1 MKRYYRNKLEI
12 VLTVLNFSLL
22 FAVTASAQ
30 APTSIAGK
38 TFGVEVTGGTSPFAN
53 SGYFLFLPAN
63 SPASSYQLIGFGGVT
78 SSSGTYSYSAG
89 IINLADSLAGSVY
102 GVFTFNTA
110 ISGSDSLLGLTYG
123 GSQSGD
129 FVMST
134 NPVPTSISGQ
144 NFYINVQ
151 NGDGLFASSGD
162 FILTTTNSGN
172 SYTITTISA
181 GGTNSHGTYSYSTPN
196 ASCGSIQLTDSQG
209 INGTAYVAFTNSTSG
224 GYYLTSPYGYQ
235 VGYLTLLNGQ
245 APASIAGNTFIA
257 AVTSGTSPQFADSGY
272 FLFLP
277 TNSTGYRIIS
287 IAGGTNSTGTYS
299 YSTNG
304 AAGTINFT
312 DSVNGSIKGGFFYF
326 TSLLGNYALAAG
338 TSGQYTQTGDFA
350 MLTNPVPNSIT
361 GQCFY
366 ITVTNG
372 GAPFASSGTFTLTT
386 AATGNTYK
394 ITAIS
399 GNVTNSTGTYS
410 YSKLNASCGGIQL
423 TDSVAGV
430 STAYVA
436 LSNSVSGGYVL
447 TQPSSGGYQIG
458 LVSILP
464 SLGIVHQ
471 NNNIVL
477 TWPTNTVGI
486 ILEYATN
493 LPATNWTTNL
503 ASFYIVNGQYTVTNT
518 VSNGTKFYRL
528 LEP

>member
-1 MKRYYRNKLEI
+1 MKTYCRNRLK
-12 VLTVLNFSLL
+12 VALTVLNFSLL
-22 FAVTASAQ
+22 FAVAASAQ

-38 TFGVEVTGGTSPFAN
+38 TFGMEVTNGTSPFAS

-63 SPASSYQLIGFGGVT
+63 SPANSYQMIGFGGVI

-89 IINLADSLAGSVY
+89 TINLADSLAGSVY

-110 ISGSDSLLGLTYG
+110 ISGSDSVLGLTYG

-129 FVMST
+129 FVMFT

-144 NFYINVQ
+144 NFYVNVQ
-151 NGDGLFASSGD
+151 GGSGQLASSGA
-162 FILTTTNSGN
+162 FILTTANSGN
-172 SYTITTISA
+172 AYTVTAISS
-181 GGTNSHGTYSYSTPN
+181 GEINDSGTYSYSKLN
-196 ASCGSIQLTDSQG
+196 ASCGGIQLTDSQG
-209 INGTAYVAFTNSTSG
+209 VGTAYVAFTNSVSG
-224 GYYLTSPYGYQ
+224 GYYLTSLYGYQ
-235 VGYLTLLNGQ
+235 VGYLTLLNAQ

-257 AVTSGTSPQFADSGY
+257 AVTSGTPPQFAASGY

-277 TNSTGYRIIS
+277 TNSTGYRVIG
-287 IAGGTNSTGTYS
+287 IAGVTNSTGTYS

-304 AAGTINFT
+304 AAGTINFS
-312 DSVNGSIKGGFFYF
+312 DSVNGSIKGSFFYF
-326 TSLLGNYALAAG
+326 TSLLGSYALASGA
-338 TSGQYTQTGDFA
+338 SGQYTETGDFA

-394 ITAIS
+394 IKASS

-458 LVSILP
+458 FVSILP
-464 SLGIVHQ
+464 TLGIVHQ
-471 NNNIVL
+471 SNNIVL
-477 TWPTNTVGI
+477 TWPTNAVGFT
-486 ILEYATN
+486 LEYATN
-493 LPATNWTTNL
+493 LPATNWTTNSS
-503 ASFYIVNGQYTVTNT
+503 SFYIVNGQYTVTNT
-518 VSNGTKFYRL
+518 VSNRTKFYRL